1 MLHNSA
7 TNNAN
12 TLTALC
18 LVDGEATSNTFV
30 VDIAPNKTVAH
41 LMEHIKTKLTPR
53 FDELSLWRVMIPI
66 SDIDDD
72 VPILLNN
79 VSTNDKKMLDPATC
93 LSIVFPDGLPDESI
107 HVIVQHPSELSFLRC
122 VPDAIIG
129 EEQESNADPSPSLS
143 TASLS
148 PVPRPWDILH
158 SVRSMELGST
168 PRYMH
173 PQFMKDRTF
182 RSESML
188 HDLFRH
194 DLGSVKVLPPFAET
208 AQSMRLRH
216 GKPDLVC
223 LKTNSDPNLPESVLF
238 PIEIECPAVL
248 WSDDLVHDYLEDAG
262 GVAGPVNQIYGD
274 MRLNGYRYGILS
286 TYEQTWFMKRGD
298 QGANDLMIS
307 PAIAFNISEP
317 SLLQCYMWFI
327 RQANADERPLDPPD
341 AYEMKHVLTYEE
353 NNERQQRRDAGSK
366 KQETDTFEAFA
377 SPSIGELEH
386 EARVYQKLKPLQG
399 RYIPKLLL
407 AGVADGMQMAL
418 VTDFVG
424 TDVRQEFLDAVA
436 RRRIR
441 KALFAI
447 HKLGVAHGNIEL
459 QNIVMRNHGPGAKS
473 YMIVNFEDAEF
484 TEDKAKLRREAAT
497 LRSLLRNSARR
508 QGSY

>member
-12 TLTALC
+12 TLTVLC

-79 VSTNDKKMLDPATC
+79 VSTNDKKMLGPATR
-93 LSIVFPDGLPDESI
+93 LSMVFPNDLPDESI

-122 VPDAIIG
+122 VPDTIIG
-129 EEQESNADPSPSLS
+129 VQQESNADPSPSLS

-188 HDLFRH
+188 RDLFRH

-208 AQSMRLRH
+208 TQSMRLRH
-216 GKPDLVC
+216 GKPDL
-223 LKTNSDPNLPESVLF
+223 
-238 PIEIECPAVL
+238 
-248 WSDDLVHDYLEDAG
+248 
-262 GVAGPVNQIYGD
+262 
-274 MRLNGYRYGILS
+274 
-286 TYEQTWFMKRGD
+286 TWFMKRGD

-307 PAIAFNISEP
+307 PAIAFDISEP
-317 SLLQCYMWFI
+317 SLLQCYLWFI

-341 AYEMKHVLTYEE
+341 AYEMRHVLTYEE

-377 SPSIGELEH
+377 SPKFKHFKFSNELTLIGFEYMGRMSYEDHRQTCKASWRGRDVFIKKCDIWNQHESIGELEH

-473 YMIVNFEDAEF
+473 YMIVNFEDSEF

-497 LRSLLRNSARR
+497 L
-508 QGSY
+508 